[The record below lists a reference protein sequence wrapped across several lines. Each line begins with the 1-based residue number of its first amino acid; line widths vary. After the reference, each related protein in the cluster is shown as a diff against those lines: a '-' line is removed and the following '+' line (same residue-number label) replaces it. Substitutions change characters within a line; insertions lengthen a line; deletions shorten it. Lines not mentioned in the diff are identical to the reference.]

1 MTRNSWEKREIQI
14 EAFNQKG
21 YRLQHEFNVDIMEDL
36 QDIIGFNVVK
46 DIHLQTE
53 KEKQIN

>member
-21 YRLQHEFNVDIMEDL
+21 SRLQDEFNVDIMEDL
-36 QDIIGFNVVK
+36 QGIIGFNVVK